1 MNGATRY
8 VVHFDKGQTPPVNAF
23 WSLTMY
29 NAKQAFVANPINRY
43 AIGDR
48 DKLKFNP
55 DGSLDI
61 YIQHDSPGK
70 DKESNWLPADAG
82 SFNVVMRMY
91 WPKETAF
98 NGSWNPPPIKKAG

>member
-1 MNGATRY
+1 
-8 VVHFDKGQTPPVNAF
+8 VNAF
-23 WSLTMY
+23 WSITAY
-29 NAKQAFVANPINRY
+29 TAKQTFVANPINRY

-61 YIQHDSPGK
+61 YLQHDSPGK

-82 SFNVVMRMY
+82 SFNVALRMY
-91 WPKETAF
+91 WPKDDALSGT
-98 NGSWNPPPIKKAG
+98 WTPPPIRKMS